1 MGGSICFESHHP
13 KGNAGIS
20 YAAHRSYFMNYGK
33 RGVRRRQHAVNAKS
47 TKLKKMIG
55 VTLLKA
61 LLVCFISVIII
72 GISLGIGAFRGILDS
87 TPDITIDDVI
97 PSGYAS
103 VVYDNEGHEMVKLV
117 AEGSNRS
124 PVTMDLIPED
134 LAHAFVAIED
144 ARFYE
149 HNGIDIKGI
158 IRAAFTGIKNGGH
171 FTSGAST
178 ITQQLLKNNV
188 FDNWV
193 SERTFVEKLKRKI
206 QEQYLAIQ
214 LEKVMSKDE
223 ILEYYM
229 NTINLGHST
238 LGVQAASLRY
248 FDKPVYDLNLSECAV
263 IAAITQNPSYYDPII
278 YPEHNAE
285 RRKDVLDS
293 MLKHEWI
300 TQAEYDEA
308 VADDVYSRIQTVNAT
323 IQNSST
329 YTYFVDALI
338 EQVTNDLVDA
348 GYSYNQATYL
358 LYSGGLSIYSTQD
371 SSIQAIADSVFTN
384 EENYPEDVKYQL
396 SYELTI
402 QKSDGSHQNF
412 SSYMMQT
419 YFRQTNSKF
428 NMLFSSEEDAYAA
441 VEEYKAAVIGPD
453 DTFVSESITVTP
465 QPQASITIED
475 QSTGYVVAM
484 VGGRGAKEGSRTLNR
499 AYSTTRSPGSTFKVL
514 AAYAPA
520 LDTAG
525 KTLSSVYN
533 DAPFNYDDGTP
544 VTNSDKKYRGLCT
557 IRQAI
562 AQSLNIITVK
572 TLTEITPQ
580 LGFDYLE
587 NFGFTTLEAS
597 KVIETSDGTRVYT
610 DIHQSLALGGLT
622 NGVTNYE
629 LNAAYAAIA
638 NHGLYMEPIMYTK
651 VVDADGNIILDN
663 TANQESRQVIKETTA
678 FLLTSAMQDTVT
690 SGTGTA
696 ASFSGQAIAG
706 KTGTSTKDCDK
717 WFAGFTPYYTATVW
731 VGIDNNTPMTS
742 SGEKNLAKKLWRLC
756 MSEIHEDLPYQS
768 FTMPSGITTCTVC
781 SRSGKLP
788 IAGLC
793 DNTLITEYYESG
805 TEPTETCDVHYSG
818 WVCSIDGLPA
828 TEECPFKLNG
838 VLELIPIESPAL
850 ASGSTILNAD
860 GTVSTPATTNQ
871 CQHTPDFFAQPD
883 AAVLIQQQWDALTP
897 EFKQAIID
905 TGGSDYFRNI
915 YGGTA
920 FVSPSLGTDTGDQ
933 TQEIILPPSE

>member
-1 MGGSICFESHHP
+1 
-13 KGNAGIS
+13 
-20 YAAHRSYFMNYGK
+20 MNYGR
-33 RGVRRRQHAVNAKS
+33 RGVRRRQQAVNAKA
-47 TKLKKMIG
+47 TKLKKMVC
-55 VTLLKA
+55 VTLLKG
-61 LLVCFISVIII
+61 LLVCFISLIIV
-72 GISLGIGAFRGILDS
+72 GISVGIGVFRGILDS

-124 PVTMDLIPED
+124 PITMDLIPED

-144 ARFYE
+144 ERFYE

-158 IRAAFTGIKNGGH
+158 MRATFTGLKNKGH

-193 SERTFVEKLKRKI
+193 SERTFIEKLKRKI

-214 LEKVMSKDE
+214 LEKVMDKDE

-248 FDKPVYDLNLSECAV
+248 FNKPVYDLTLSECAV

-285 RRKDVLDS
+285 RRAEVLRK
-293 MLKHEWI
+293 MLKQEYI
-300 TQAEYDEA
+300 TQEEYDIA
-308 VADDVYSRIQTVNAT
+308 IVDDVYDRIQTVNAT
-323 IQNSST
+323 VISSST
-329 YTYFVDALI
+329 YTYFEDALV
-338 EQVTNDLVDA
+338 EQVTEDLIEA
-348 GYSYNQATYL
+348 GYSYNQANYL

-371 SSIQAIADSVFTN
+371 STIQAIVDEVFAN
-384 EENYPEDVKYQL
+384 EENYPEDTKFQL

-402 QKSDGSHQNF
+402 ERSDGSYANF
-412 SSYMMQT
+412 SSYMLQS
-419 YFRQTNSKF
+419 YFRETDSRF
-428 NMLFSSEEDAYAA
+428 DLLFSSEEEAYE
-441 VEEYKAAVIGPD
+441 VIEQYKEYVIGPT
-453 DTFVSESITVTP
+453 DTFVSENITITP

-499 AYSTTRSPGSTFKVL
+499 AYSTYRSPGSTFKVVS
-514 AAYAPA
+514 AFAPA
-520 LDTAG
+520 IDTAG
-525 KTLSSVYN
+525 KTLASVYN

-544 VTNSDKKYRGLCT
+544 VTNYDKKYRGLST

-562 AQSLNIITVK
+562 AQSLNIVTVK
-572 TLTEITPQ
+572 TTTEITPQ
-580 LGFDYLE
+580 LCFDYLE
-587 NFGFTTLEAS
+587 NFGFTTLVES
-597 KVIETSDGTRVYT
+597 ETRETSDGPMVFT
-610 DIHQSLALGGLT
+610 DIHQSLSLGGLT
-622 NGVTNYE
+622 NGATNYE

-638 NHGLYMEPIMYTK
+638 NHGTYLEPILYTK

-663 TANQESRQVIKETTA
+663 TANQETRQVIKETTA
-678 FLLTSAMQDTVT
+678 FLLTSAMQDVVT

-696 ASFSGQAIAG
+696 ANFSGQAIAG
-706 KTGTSTKDCDK
+706 KTGTSTAYRDV

-731 VGIDNNTPMTS
+731 VGIDNNTPMS
-742 SGEKNLAKKLWRLC
+742 NSGERNLAKKLWRLS
-756 MSEIHEDLPYQS
+756 MSAIHEDLPYQS
-768 FTMPSGITTCTVC
+768 FTMPSGITTATVC

-793 DNTLITEYYESG
+793 DATLMTEYFETG
-805 TEPTETCDVHYSG
+805 TEPTTSCDVHYSG
-818 WVCSIDGLPA
+818 WVCLIDGLPA
-828 TEECPFKLNG
+828 TEECPFKYSG
-838 VLELIPIESPAL
+838 ILELIPVEADVL
-850 ASGSTILNAD
+850 ASGSTILNPD
-860 GTVSTPATTNQ
+860 GTVTTPSMTNM
-871 CQHTPDFFAQPD
+871 CQHTPEFFALPE
-883 AAVLIQQQWDALTP
+883 ASILIQQQWDALTP
-897 EFKQAIID
+897 EYKQALVD
-905 TGGSDYFRNI
+905 FGGSDYFRNL
-915 YGGTA
+915 YAGTI
-920 FVSPSLGTDTGDQ
+920 FLPLPSIDPVTGLPITPPDQ
-933 TQEIILPPSE
+933 SQDIALPPSTE

>member
-1 MGGSICFESHHP
+1 
-13 KGNAGIS
+13 
-20 YAAHRSYFMNYGK
+20 MNYGK
-33 RGVRRRQHAVNAKS
+33 RGVRRRQHAVNTKS
-47 TKLKKMIG
+47 TKLKKMVG

-61 LLVCFISVIII
+61 LLVCFISLIII

-103 VVYDNEGHEMVKLV
+103 VVYDNEGHEIAKLV

-124 PVTMDLIPED
+124 PVTMDLIPD
-134 LAHAFVAIED
+134 NLSYAFVAIED
-144 ARFYE
+144 SRFFE

-158 IRAAFTGIKNGGH
+158 LRAALTGVQNGGH

-214 LEKVMSKDE
+214 LEKVMSKEE

-248 FDKPVYDLNLSECAV
+248 FDKPVYELTLSECAV

-285 RRKDVLDS
+285 RREKVLNN
-293 MLKHEWI
+293 MLRDEYI
-300 TQAEYDEA
+300 SQQEYDEA
-308 VADDVYSRIQTVNAT
+308 VADDVYSRIQVVNAT
-323 IQNSST
+323 VENSST
-329 YTYFVDALI
+329 YTYFVDALV
-338 EQVTNDLVDA
+338 EQITNDLVAA
-348 GYSYNQATYL
+348 GYNYNQAVYL

-371 SSIQAIADSVFTN
+371 SSIQGIADSVFGN
-384 EENYPEDVKYQL
+384 EENYPEGTQYQL
-396 SYELTI
+396 SYELTT
-402 QKSDGSHQNF
+402 QKSDGSYVNY
-412 SSYMMQT
+412 SSYMLQS
-419 YFRQTNSKF
+419 YFRETNSKF
-428 NMLFSSEEDAYAA
+428 DLLFSSEEEAYDII
-441 VEEYKAAVIGPD
+441 EQYKAAVMEPG
-453 DTFVSESITVTP
+453 DTFVSESITITP

-499 AYSTTRSPGSTFKVL
+499 AYSTRRSPGSTFKVL

-544 VTNSDKKYRGLCT
+544 VTNYDKKYRGLCT

-580 LGFDYLE
+580 LGFDYLQ
-587 NFGFTTLEAS
+587 NFGFTTLVAS
-597 KVIETSDGTRVYT
+597 ETRETSDGPKVFT

-622 NGVTNYE
+622 NGATNYE

-638 NHGLYMEPIMYTK
+638 NHGMYMQPIMYTK

-663 TANQESRQVIKETTA
+663 TANQKTRQVIKETTA

-696 ASFSGQAIAG
+696 ASFPGQAIAG
-706 KTGTSTKDCDK
+706 KTGTSTKYRDV

-731 VGIDNNTPMTS
+731 VGIDNNTPLSS
-742 SGEKNLAKKLWRLC
+742 SGDKNLAKKLWRLC

-768 FTMPSGITTCTVC
+768 FTMPSGITTATVC

-793 DNTLITEYYESG
+793 DGTLITEYYEAG

-818 WVCSIDGLPA
+818 WVCAIDGLPA
-828 TEECPFKLNG
+828 TEECPFKVNG
-838 VLELIPIESPAL
+838 VLELVPVESPAL
-850 ASGSTILNAD
+850 ASGSTVLNAD
-860 GTVSTPATTNQ
+860 GTVSTPSTTNL
-871 CQHTPDFFAQPD
+871 CQHTPEFFALPE
-883 AAVLIQQQWDALTP
+883 ATALIQQQWDALSP
-897 EFKQAIID
+897 EYKQSILD
-905 TGGSDYFRNI
+905 TGGSDYFRNL
-915 YGGTA
+915 YGGTS
-920 FVSPSLGTDTGDQ
+920 FVTPAVPDTGTGDQ
-933 TQEIILPPSE
+933 TQIELPPSE